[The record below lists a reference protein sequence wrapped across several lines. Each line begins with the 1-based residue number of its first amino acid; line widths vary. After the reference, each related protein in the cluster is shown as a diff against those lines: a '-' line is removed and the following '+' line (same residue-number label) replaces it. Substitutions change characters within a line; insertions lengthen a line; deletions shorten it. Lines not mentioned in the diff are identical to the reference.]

1 MNAAQNWRRN
11 LEPRRK
17 NWNIMRTAS
26 NQLVS
31 SRYLFILQAIHSTE
45 VFVIGSIFLV
55 IRKVYVSGLISSS
68 VGHRLLSVV
77 EIMSKA
83 F

>member
-1 MNAAQNWRRN
+1 VNAAQDWRRN

-31 SRYLFILQAIHSTE
+31 SRYLFMLQSIHSTG

-55 IRKVYVSGLISSS
+55 IQKVYVSGLISF

-77 EIMSKA
+77 EIMSKS